1 MQPALGRAFYASAL
15 LSGFMLA
22 STALA
27 AGTATNGK
35 ADPWVERGRYVVAIG
50 GCNDCHTPGYAENGG
65 KADEKVL
72 LTGDALGWRGPWGT
86 TYPVNL
92 RIFMQKMTEKEWVV
106 YARKVQARPPMPFW
120 ALNHMR
126 TGDLRAVYRYVRS
139 LGPGGRPAPDF
150 VPPGTEP
157 RPPYVQF
164 PAPPK

>member
-1 MQPALGRAFYASAL
+1 MQPASGRALYASAL

-27 AGTATNGK
+27 AGTATNGN

-50 GCNDCHTPGYAENGG
+50 GCNDCHTPGFAENGG

-72 LTGDALGWRGPWGT
+72 LTGDVLGWRGPWGT

-92 RIFMQKMTEKEWVV
+92 RIFMQKMTEKEWVA
-106 YARKVQARPPMPFW
+106 YARKAQARPPMPFW
-120 ALNHMR
+120 ALNRMG

-139 LGPGGRPAPDF
+139 LGPGGQAAPDF

-157 RPPYVQF
+157 RPPYVRF